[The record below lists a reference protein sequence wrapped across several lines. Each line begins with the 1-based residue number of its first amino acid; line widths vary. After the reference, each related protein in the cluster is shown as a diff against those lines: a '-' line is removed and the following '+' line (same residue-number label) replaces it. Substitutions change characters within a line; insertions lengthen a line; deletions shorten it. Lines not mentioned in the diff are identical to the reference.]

1 MVKNN
6 GRFIFMNKT
15 ASLKNSSERG
25 LLLCA
30 LRGLLSAVLVSL
42 ALAAL
47 TATLGL
53 AMKTPTEYTKIFACI
68 SLFGAAFAGGF
79 SAAKAKGSG
88 TLICG
93 ALTALFI
100 IALTALLSLALSLK
114 INYSLFAFCAPC
126 VLICSVLGANI
137 GVGFSAI
144 GAKKKK
150 KIIKNR
156 T

>member
-1 MVKNN
+1 
-6 GRFIFMNKT
+6 MNKT
-15 ASLKNSSERG
+15 ASFKNDSEKG
-25 LLLCA
+25 LIFCA
-30 LRGLLSAVLVSL
+30 LRGLLSATLVSL

-47 TATLGL
+47 TSILGL
-53 AMKTPTEYTKIFACI
+53 AMKTPTEYAKIFACI

-79 SAAKAKGSG
+79 SAAKAKGNG

-100 IALTALLSLALSLK
+100 VALSALLSLALSLK
-114 INYSLFAFCAPC
+114 VNYSLFAFCAPC
-126 VLICSVLGANI
+126 VLLCSVLGANI
-137 GVGFSAI
+137 GVGFSTL
-144 GAKKKK
+144 GTKKKK